1 MNELPKEIKIPHN
14 VILEE
19 RKKLNISGV
28 NDVDSF
34 DDETITAY
42 TEMGE
47 LTIKGNNLH
56 IIKLSTET
64 GELAVEGK
72 IRALFYNEETGSKSG
87 NVFSR
92 IFR

>member
-1 MNELPKEIKIPHN
+1 MGGTDREIKIPHN
-14 VILEE
+14 VIMEE

-34 DDETITAY
+34 DEETVVAY
-42 TEMGE
+42 TDMGE
-47 LTIKGNNLH
+47 LTIKGNDLH
-56 IIKLSTET
+56 INKLSTET
-64 GELAVEGK
+64 GELVIEGK
-72 IRALFYNEETGSKSG
+72 IRALYYNEEQSGKQG